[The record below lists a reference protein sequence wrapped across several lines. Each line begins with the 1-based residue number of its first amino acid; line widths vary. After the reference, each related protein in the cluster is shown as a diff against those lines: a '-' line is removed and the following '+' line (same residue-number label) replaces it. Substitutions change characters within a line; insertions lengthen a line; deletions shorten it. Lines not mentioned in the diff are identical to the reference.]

1 VAKTHPRAD
10 SRDMFV
16 VHDMFRREFKAIP
29 GLVSEVPEGDG
40 AQVTIVA
47 DHVVWMV
54 TFLHAH
60 HHGEDLF
67 IWPKLLERVPVKI
80 DPLIFTMEAQHKG
93 LAQALDDLGAKAAGW
108 RKSSAAAERNAVA
121 GAATDLLVLIAD
133 HLGLEEREVLPLI
146 EHLPHRERVEAGRRV
161 GAEGDVVRPAQGG
174 LRHDPQRR
182 GPGAGADHA
191 EHHPPR
197 PLDDLFPHR
206 APGLRQIRR
215 TLPHRRRSRAPRS
228 SLSQRAMTNPDDD
241 VIAELRRTPAR

>member
-1 VAKTHPRAD
+1 MAKTHPMAD

-29 GLVSEVPEGDG
+29 GLVGAVPGGDG

-93 LAQALDDLGAKAAGW
+93 LPQALDDLGAKAADW
-108 RKSSAAAERNAVA
+108 RKTSAVQERDAVA
-121 GAATDLLVLIAD
+121 GAATDLLVLIAE

-146 EHLPHRERVEAGRRV
+146 DTYLTEKEWKKVGGSGLKEMSFGQLKVAFGMILNDAGPEQVQIMRNTIPRVPWMIFSLTGPRAYVKYAERLHAADAPALPA
-161 GAEGDVVRPAQGG
+161 AA
-174 LRHDPQRR
+174 
-182 GPGAGADHA
+182 
-191 EHHPPR
+191 
-197 PLDDLFPHR
+197 
-206 APGLRQIRR
+206 
-215 TLPHRRRSRAPRS
+215 
-228 SLSQRAMTNPDDD
+228 
-241 VIAELRRTPAR
+241 